1 MGHTE
6 RNLFIMFLV
15 LVSAASLCTAES
27 VPSTP
32 RPYRS
37 AVLELLARYA
47 QVQPAKPEPGSQTG
61 PGGEEARVS
70 GGARIVHFP
79 ADRSL
84 GKLYTQDADTVR
96 ELTYW
101 FHWTG
106 TGEGELEYLCEA
118 QGDVHVPEGKRLSLT
133 VSKAGSRDLSALS
146 KLRPDDLYG
155 LGFEVSLAGPVT
167 LSEGWMKH
175 IAHLAECTQLEAL
188 RLYIVAL

>member
-1 MGHTE
+1 
-6 RNLFIMFLV
+6 LFIVLLI

-27 VPSTP
+27 VPGTP

-47 QVQPAKPEPGSQTG
+47 
-61 PGGEEARVS
+61 
-70 GGARIVHFP
+70 
-79 ADRSL
+79 
-84 GKLYTQDADTVR
+84 
-96 ELTYW
+96 
-101 FHWTG
+101 
-106 TGEGELEYLCEA
+106 
-118 QGDVHVPEGKRLSLT
+118 
-133 VSKAGSRDLSALS
+133 
-146 KLRPDDLYG
+146 

>member
-1 MGHTE
+1 
-6 RNLFIMFLV
+6 
-15 LVSAASLCTAES
+15 
-27 VPSTP
+27 
-32 RPYRS
+32 
-37 AVLELLARYA
+37 
-47 QVQPAKPEPGSQTG
+47 
-61 PGGEEARVS
+61 
-70 GGARIVHFP
+70 
-79 ADRSL
+79 L
-84 GKLYTQDADTVR
+84 GKLHTQDADTVR

-101 FHWTG
+101 SHWTG

-118 QGDVHVPEGKRLSLT
+118 QGDVQVPAGKRLSLT
-133 VSKAGSRDLSALS
+133 VTKASPRDLSALS

>member
-1 MGHTE
+1 VGHTE
-6 RNLFIMFLV
+6 RNLFIVLLI

-27 VPSTP
+27 VPATP
-32 RPYRS
+32 SPYRS

-47 QVQPAKPEPGSQTG
+47 QGQSAKPAPGPQTG
-61 PGGEEARVS
+61 HGGEEARVS
-70 GGARIVHFP
+70 GGARTVHFP

-106 TGEGELEYLCEA
+106 TGEGEPEYLCEA

-146 KLRPDDLYG
+146 KLRPDDLYS

-175 IAHLAECTQLEAL
+175 IARLAECTQLEAL